1 MRLEAYILEI
11 FLTQLSVYLVIW
23 LSNDYLGTLL
33 SVTFGG
39 IFLIILLISLITE
52 WVERSRV
59 PRWYYQFMGT
69 GILAPLVSFMIY
81 LTVNKGL
88 DWMVS

>member
-33 SVTFGG
+33 AVTFGG